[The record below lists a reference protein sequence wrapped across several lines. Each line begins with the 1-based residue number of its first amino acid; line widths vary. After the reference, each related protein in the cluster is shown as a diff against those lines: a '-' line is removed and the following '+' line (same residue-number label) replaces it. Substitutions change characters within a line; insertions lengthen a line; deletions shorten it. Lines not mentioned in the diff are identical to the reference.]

1 MFVARQVSAVSDL
14 PLPAQPVDVSKSDHK
29 RPLLNDGCW
38 QSRQPAARLRLP
50 FLTRSGLD
58 GRSPSPE
65 PATSSGGLE
74 RPRYGFLNIGE
85 GDETT
90 LSGRFA
96 QNATPQRPRRKTPRA
111 R

>member
-65 PATSSGGLE
+65 PATSSGGLKP
-74 RPRYGFLNIGE
+74 PRYAFPNTRSGH
-85 GDETT
+85 ETT
-90 LSGRFA
+90 LGSRVW
-96 QNATPQRPRRKTPRA
+96 QTPTPPSPA
-111 R
+111 SP

>member
-1 MFVARQVSAVSDL
+1 MFGGRQVSAVSDL
-14 PLPAQPVDVSKSDHK
+14 PLPAQPVDVSKGDHK

-65 PATSSGGLE
+65 PATSSGGLN
-74 RPRYGFLNIGE
+74 RLRYVFLNIGE
-85 GDETT
+85 RHETT
-90 LSGRFA
+90 LWSRFE
-96 QNATPQRPRRKTPRA
+96 QTATPQSPRSKAPRQS
-111 R
+111 